1 VNENALPL
9 SFLWPDLLWLLV
21 LVPLLVLTYV
31 WLLRRRKKL
40 AVTYASLS
48 LVREAMGKSPPW
60 RRHLPPVLFLGA
72 LALMLL
78 AAARPV
84 ATVMLPSQQDTII
97 LAMDIS
103 GSMRAKDVEPTRLV
117 AAQNAARAFIKELP
131 RHTRVGIVAFA
142 GTASVVQQ
150 PTQSREDA
158 LAAIDRFQLQR
169 GTATGSGI
177 IVALATLFPDAGF
190 DVSKD
195 IYGNEQ
201 QGSNP
206 RNGAPLDAGPK
217 KAAPEFKPVAP
228 GSYKQAAV
236 ILLSD
241 GQRTTGPD
249 PVDAAKRAAERGVRI
264 FTVGIGTVDGEVIG
278 FEGWSFRARLDEDAL
293 KAVASITQGEYF
305 YASNANDLKKVY
317 QSLNSRIVME
327 AQETEISGIVSAAA
341 ALLALL
347 AGLLSM
353 LWFNRIL

>member
-1 VNENALPL
+1 MNTLPV
-9 SFLWPDLLWLLV
+9 SFLWPSLLWLLI
-21 LVPLLVLTYV
+21 LVPLLVLTYL

-40 AVTYASLS
+40 AVTYASLA
-48 LVREAMGKSPPW
+48 LVKEAMGKSPPW
-60 RRHLPPVLFLGA
+60 RRHLPPALFLGA

-78 AAARPV
+78 ATARPV

-103 GSMRAKDVEPTRLV
+103 GSMRAKDVEPTRLI
-117 AAQNAARAFIKELP
+117 AAQNAARTFIKELP

-190 DVSKD
+190 DVSTA
-195 IYGNEQ
+195 IYGNDQ
-201 QGSNP
+201 QASQARSGS
-206 RNGAPLDAGPK
+206 PLEATPK
-217 KAAPEFKPVAP
+217 KAAPEFKPVPP

-293 KAVASITQGEYF
+293 KAVASVTQGEYF

-317 QSLNSRIVME
+317 QSLNSRLVLE
-327 AQETEISGIVSAAA
+327 AKETEISGLVSAAA